1 MIDRYLTYL
10 SSVRRYSPRTV
21 EIYRG
26 VLEDFLT
33 FSTRHGELPPETSC
47 SAGPLPSDDGPLPL
61 TMPRVARF
69 PEAVAD
75 AASLQES
82 LTVQGVRSYEVYLM
96 DEKGEGAKTVNLHMS
111 VLSGFCKYLMRQGV
125 LESNPVRLVARP
137 KQEKRLPVFYRD
149 ESMRAYFEQTKGVLE
164 YGKYEDQLQRMIL
177 GMLFGTGI
185 RRSELISLNRS
196 SVDLSRRVLRVR
208 GKGDKMR
215 EIPLLPSLCEE
226 ILLYLH
232 AVDSLKCADTAPDAP
247 LLQTPSGRRLY
258 PVYVDRAVK
267 SALGPVDGISGRKS
281 PHVLRHT
288 LATELLDGG
297 ADLNSIKELLGHSS
311 LAATQVY
318 THTSIERL
326 QSVYK
331 SAHPRAKNDDN
342 HGD

>member
-10 SSVRRYSPRTV
+10 TSVRRYSPRTV

-26 VLEDFLT
+26 VLEEYMN
-33 FSTRHGELPPETSC
+33 H
-47 SAGPLPSDDGPLPL
+47 AGTDWTEIS
-61 TMPRVARF
+61 
-69 PEAVAD
+69 
-75 AASLQES
+75 
-82 LTVQGVRSYEVYLM
+82 VQSVRSYEVWLM
-96 DEKGEGAKTVNLHMS
+96 DEKGEGSKTVNLHMS

-164 YGKYEDQLQRMIL
+164 YGRYEDQLQRMIL
-177 GMLFGTGI
+177 GLLFGTGI

-226 ILLYLH
+226 LLLYLR
-232 AVDSLKCADTAPDAP
+232 AVDSLKCADTTPDAP
-247 LLQTPSGRRLY
+247 LLQTPRGGRLY

-267 SALGPVDGISGRKS
+267 AALGPVDGISGRKS

-318 THTSIERL
+318 THNSIERL
-326 QSVYK
+326 QTVYK

>member
-1 MIDRYLTYL
+1 MIGRYLEYL

-26 VLEDFLT
+26 VLEDFLSFT
-33 FSTRHGELPPETSC
+33 TRHGELPLETSGC
-47 SAGPLPSDDGPLPL
+47 AGPLPSDDGPLPL

-75 AASLQES
+75 AASLQEI

-96 DEKGEGAKTVNLHMS
+96 DERGEGARTVSLHMS
-111 VLSGFCKYLMRQGV
+111 VLIGFCKYLMRQGV

-149 ESMRAYFEQTKGVLE
+149 ESMKAYFEQTKGVLE
-164 YGKYEDQLQRMIL
+164 YGKYADQLQRMIL

-185 RRSELISLNRS
+185 RRSELISLNRNS
-196 SVDLSRRVLRVR
+196 IDVSRRVLRVR

-215 EIPLLPSLCEE
+215 EIPLPPSLCEE
-226 ILLYLH
+226 LLLYLR
-232 AVDSLKCADTAPDAP
+232 AVDSLKCADTAPEAP
-247 LLQTPSGRRLY
+247 LLQTPRGGRLY

-267 SALGPVDGISGRKS
+267 AALGSVDGISGRKS

-318 THTSIERL
+318 THNSIERL
-326 QSVYK
+326 QKVYK
-331 SAHPRAKNDDN
+331 SAHPRAKNDDH